1 MTKQNDEINF
11 PQRFYYLG
19 RRARS
24 MARWARIN
32 EQEGNG
38 PKDEQ
43 KTMIMASEVK
53 FDLGSELCDLKY
65 PDIY

>member
-1 MTKQNDEINF
+1 
-11 PQRFYYLG
+11 
-19 RRARS
+19 
-24 MARWARIN
+24 MARRDRIN

-43 KTMIMASEVK
+43 ATMVMASEVK

-65 PDIY
+65 PDIH